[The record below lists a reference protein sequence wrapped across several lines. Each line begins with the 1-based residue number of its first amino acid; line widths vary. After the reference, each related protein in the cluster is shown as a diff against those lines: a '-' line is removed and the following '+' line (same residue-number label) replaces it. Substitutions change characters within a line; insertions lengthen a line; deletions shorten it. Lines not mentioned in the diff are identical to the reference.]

1 MSVRETTTYS
11 FDHQLFT
18 NPFPSVDTEEIR
30 QINEIDAQLEAEE
43 TELLSFASHLP
54 SLEKRELEARIRA
67 DKMRLRE
74 HLASMIAR
82 KFPFEKVHE
91 ELSHSK
97 YILGQSVDD
106 FFAKRNLNS
115 QIERQV
121 EDEFNT
127 FERRLQEVDAIA
139 IRSFPKIQ
147 TPIEKKLDEDPLWGY
162 KWDAVHRNMATAKMG
177 AKLTEITASALS
189 VPISAVCNF
198 PAPNACK
205 NLLDVGKTAA
215 KGAIQAM
222 GLEKAV
228 EKASDVIDAL
238 QSSDQALVQNLETQF
253 LIPREQGKEYARE
266 AFQSLAMLPTS
277 IPLSNLAGKVISK
290 ITRVNP
296 ASKPMVSSPPRTV
309 VLSKD
314 VTIYS
319 PPSSSYFKNRRIG
332 QRTPLVPE
340 DIGINSDFFHRRGIH
355 QLSGW
360 IEPTVN
366 GTLKVEFDL
375 ILFSEL
381 NSSWLGVVNRL
392 KDIAKAN
399 QARTLHLEAKVVN
412 EKLLNVMTK
421 RYGEPI
427 IKSVTTEYKTV
438 SKQVFL
444 IPVD

>member
-1 MSVRETTTYS
+1 MSIRETTTYS

-18 NPFPSVDTEEIR
+18 NPFPPVNTEESR
-30 QINEIDAQLEAEE
+30 QINEVDVQLDAEE
-43 TELLSFASHLP
+43 AQQLSSASHLP
-54 SLEKRELEARIRA
+54 FSEKQELAARIRVE
-67 DKMRLRE
+67 KIRLRE

-82 KFPFEKVHE
+82 KFPYEKVQG
-91 ELSHSK
+91 ELYHSK
-97 YILGQSVDD
+97 YVLSRSFDA
-106 FFAKRNLNS
+106 FFAKRTLNG

-127 FERRLQEVDAIA
+127 FEHRLHEVDDIA
-139 IRSFPKIQ
+139 MSSLSKIQ
-147 TPIEKKLDEDPLWGY
+147 TPVEKKIDEDPLWAY
-162 KWDAVHRNMATAKMG
+162 KWDAVHRNMVTAKMG
-177 AKLTEITASALS
+177 AKVTETIASALS

-205 NLLDVGKTAA
+205 NVLDVGKIAA
-215 KGAIQAM
+215 RGAIQGM

-238 QSSDQALVQNLETQF
+238 QSSDQAIVQNLETQF
-253 LIPREQGKEYARE
+253 LIPREQGKEYAKE

-277 IPLSNLAGKVISK
+277 IPLANLTGKVIGK

-296 ASKPMVSSPPRTV
+296 VSKPTFSNPPRTV
-309 VLSKD
+309 VLSRD

-319 PPSSSYFKNRRIG
+319 PPSSSYFKNRRIV

-355 QLSGW
+355 QLRGW
-360 IEPTVN
+360 IEPSVN

-375 ILFSEL
+375 IFFSEL
-381 NSSWLGVVNRL
+381 NSSWLSVVNRL

-399 QARTLHLEAKVVN
+399 QAKTLHFEAQIIN
-412 EKLLNVMTK
+412 EQLLNVMSK

-427 IKSVTTEYKTV
+427 IKSVTTEYRTV

-444 IPVD
+444 IPVE